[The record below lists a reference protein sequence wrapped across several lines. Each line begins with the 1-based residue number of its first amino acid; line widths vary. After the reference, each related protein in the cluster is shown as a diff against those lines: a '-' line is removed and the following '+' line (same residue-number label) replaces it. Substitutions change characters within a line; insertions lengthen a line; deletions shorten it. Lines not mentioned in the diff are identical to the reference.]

1 MSGCKVLL
9 VDDADDLRSYFRAML
24 ALSGCE
30 VREAADG
37 LEALKIIET
46 EAPDVIVLDLLLP
59 NISGFAVLDELH
71 ARADLRDIPVIVITG
86 LQEPLNHL
94 PAAAVL
100 RKPIQA
106 ELLIKTVQ
114 SVARLAT

>member
-1 MSGCKVLL
+1 MAGCKVLL

-24 ALSGCE
+24 ALTGCE

-37 LEALKIIET
+37 LEALKILET

-59 NISGFAVLDELH
+59 NVSGFAVLDELNAH
-71 ARADLRDIPVIVITG
+71 ANLGDIPVIVITG
-86 LQEPLNHL
+86 LQEPLGHL

>member
-1 MSGCKVLL
+1 MAGCKVLL

-24 ALSGCE
+24 ALSGCD

-46 EAPDVIVLDLLLP
+46 DAPDVIVLDLVLP
-59 NISGFAVLDELH
+59 NISGFAVLDELNAH
-71 ARADLRDIPVIVITG
+71 ADLRDIPVIVITG
-86 LQEPLNHL
+86 LQEPLGHL
-94 PAAAVL
+94 SAAAVL

-106 ELLIKTVQ
+106 ELLIEQVQ
-114 SVARLAT
+114 SVARLTT